1 VWFGEELLEKYLT
14 SNSLAAHSTSLKRKI
29 QDLESENATLKGG
42 LGKTNEV
49 LLEKAQ
55 KELTELRS
63 YVTGQ
68 GTRLE
73 TLNKLE
79 EENQSLKQK
88 MQELGNENAT
98 LNSELGKT
106 QKELEE
112 SKFAYETKLKE
123 FNKEN
128 ESPRQEIKNLKNENT
143 TLKGTTKTKT
153 DEVSL
158 EKVEKRQFSPKV
170 PCASLAAMLAVGAA
184 LSIASGLSALL
195 IVAASVISALIA
207 GGITYTISKPIAPD
221 TELEE
226 VNIQGSAQNDV
237 CKT

>member
-1 VWFGEELLEKYLT
+1 
-14 SNSLAAHSTSLKRKI
+14 
-29 QDLESENATLKGG
+29 
-42 LGKTNEV
+42 
-49 LLEKAQ
+49 
-55 KELTELRS
+55 LRS

-88 MQELGNENAT
+88 MQELGNENPT

-128 ESPRQEIKNLKNENT
+128 ESPRQEIKNLKN
-143 TLKGTTKTKT
+143 
-153 DEVSL
+153 
-158 EKVEKRQFSPKV
+158 
-170 PCASLAAMLAVGAA
+170 
-184 LSIASGLSALL
+184 
-195 IVAASVISALIA
+195 
-207 GGITYTISKPIAPD
+207 
-221 TELEE
+221 
-226 VNIQGSAQNDV
+226 
-237 CKT
+237 